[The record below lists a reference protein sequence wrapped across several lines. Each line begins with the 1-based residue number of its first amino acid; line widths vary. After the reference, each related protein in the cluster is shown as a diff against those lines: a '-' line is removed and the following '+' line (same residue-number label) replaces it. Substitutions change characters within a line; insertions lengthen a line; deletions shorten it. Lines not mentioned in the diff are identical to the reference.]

1 MNKTQTGISKTI
13 WVVRFSTH
21 SGEGAYA
28 NAEGHPADRGE
39 PVATYETLCDA
50 QRHAEFCVSK
60 GYARAWPESRPVS

>member
-1 MNKTQTGISKTI
+1 MSKTI
-13 WVVRFSTH
+13 WVVRFATH

-39 PVATYETLCDA
+39 AVATYATVGDA
-50 QRHAEFCVSK
+50 QRHAEFCISK